1 MARIE
6 LRDATITIKD
16 GLSGVATIDGVSTGI
31 PVTTDTSIELTTSSV
46 VLNTTV
52 TDLVPVGARFTIAG
66 ETDATQVHTVTARTP
81 ASSGETTEINFTPAL
96 GAGTYADG
104 GAVTFLP
111 QQVEV
116 KLGDGNLT
124 WSVNKEYE
132 YLLDRGN
139 LDTVR
144 EGDQQPMDVT
154 LDSVY
159 ENITTGTSETISP
172 YDAMNGVG
180 EASEWVS
187 ASSDPCE
194 PYAVDLEV
202 SHVQTCGTAQDETT
216 LIEDFRYD
224 TLEVDLSAATLS
236 FTGRSN
242 TVAPTTTRS

>member
-16 GLSGVATIDGVSTGI
+16 GLSGTGAINDATPPVA
-31 PVTTDTSIELTTSSV
+31 TDTSMTIDTV
-46 VLNTTV
+46 VLNSTV
-52 TDLVPVGARFTIAG
+52 TDQVPVGARFTVAG

-81 ASSGETTEINFTPAL
+81 TTGTTTDITFTPAL
-96 GAGTYADG
+96 GAGTYLDDG
-104 GAVTFLP
+104 VITFQS

-180 EASEWVS
+180 GASEWVS
-187 ASSDPCE
+187 ASSDACE

>member
-6 LRDATITIKD
+6 LRDATIKIKD
-16 GLSGVATIDGVSTGI
+16 GLSGSGAINDSTV
-31 PVTTDTSIELTTSSV
+31 PVTTDTTMTVDTI
-46 VLNTTV
+46 VLNSTV
-52 TDLVPVGARFTIAG
+52 TDQVPIGARFLVAG
-66 ETDATQVHTVTARTP
+66 ETEATQVHTVSARTP
-81 ASSGETTEINFTPAL
+81 STGTTTDITFTPAL
-96 GAGTYADG
+96 GAGTYADDG
-104 GAVTFLP
+104 VITF
-111 QQVEV
+111 QAQEVEV

-159 ENITTGTSETISP
+159 EQITTGTAETISP

-180 EASEWVS
+180 GASEWVS
-187 ASSDPCE
+187 SSSDACE

-202 SHVQTCGTAQDETT
+202 LQSQSCGTAQDETT

-224 TLEVDLSAATLS
+224 SLEVDLSAATLS

-242 TVAPTTTRS
+242 TVNPTVTRS